1 MAFFNVFDMRNI
13 TISIVSHNHGPLV
26 KTLLD
31 QLCLCRDHI
40 EKIIVTFN
48 IREKVRI
55 RQDNYP
61 FEICSIYNDNP
72 KGFGANHNQAF
83 GHCNTE
89 YFCVMN
95 PDISVSE
102 DPFLPL
108 LSYIGNRNIAIIAPT
123 IVNMNGVVEHSARY
137 FPTPWGL
144 IKKVV
149 GCYDGVYPRRDNQS
163 LEYPDWVAG
172 MFMLVESKSYATL
185 SGFDE
190 AFYLYYE
197 DVDLCARAWQ
207 KRMVVALCQDV
218 SVVHDARRSSHR
230 DFKFFKWHVKS
241 AARFFLKHAKKFRK
255 K

>member
-1 MAFFNVFDMRNI
+1 MKKV

-31 QLCLCRDHI
+31 QLCLCHDHI
-40 EKIIVTFN
+40 ARIILTFN
-48 IREKVRI
+48 IRENVRI

-61 FEICSIYNDNP
+61 FEFYSIYNDSP

-83 GHCNTE
+83 NYCDSE

-95 PDISVSE
+95 PDISVAE
-102 DPFLPL
+102 DPFRPL
-108 LSYIGNRNIAIIAPT
+108 LSYITNHNIDIIAPI
-123 IVNMNGVVEHSARY
+123 IVNVKGVVEHSARY

-144 IKKVV
+144 VKKVFR
-149 GCYDGVYPRRDNQS
+149 CYDGVYPRRDKQS
-163 LEYPDWVAG
+163 LEYPDWIAG
-172 MFMLVESKSYATL
+172 MFMLIDSESYTTL

-190 AFYLYYE
+190 AFFLYYE
-197 DVDLCARAWQ
+197 DVDLCARAWENG
-207 KRMVVALCQDV
+207 MAVALCQDV

-241 AARFFLKHAKKFRK
+241 AARFFSKHAKMFSRR
-255 K
+255 